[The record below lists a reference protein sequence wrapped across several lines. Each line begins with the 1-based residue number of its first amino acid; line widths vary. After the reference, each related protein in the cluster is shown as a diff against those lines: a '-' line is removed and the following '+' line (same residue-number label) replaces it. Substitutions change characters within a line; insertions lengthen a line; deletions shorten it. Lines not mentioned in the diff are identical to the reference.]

1 MLKARDMTNSRFV
14 NSTVCKRDVTFFVGG
29 NTYHGVIENMSNYGA
44 SIQATDS
51 GCVNKGMTIRLAIS
65 CDDQENTRDASVVW
79 TEEDAF
85 GAKFI

>member
-1 MLKARDMTNSRFV
+1 MTDNRFV
-14 NSTVCKRDVTFFVGG
+14 NSTVCKRDVTFFVGK

-44 SIQATDS
+44 SILAEEP
-51 GCVNKGMTIRLAIS
+51 GCVHKGMTIRLALS
-65 CDDQENTRDASVVW
+65 CDDQENTRDASIVW